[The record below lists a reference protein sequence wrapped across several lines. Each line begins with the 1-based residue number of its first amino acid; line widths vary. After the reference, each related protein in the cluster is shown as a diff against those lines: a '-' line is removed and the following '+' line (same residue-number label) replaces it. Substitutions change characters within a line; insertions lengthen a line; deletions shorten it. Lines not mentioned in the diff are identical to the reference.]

1 MDVGRAC
8 VENALLLAGGLET
21 FMLMMRTIPVLLMT
35 TLLTACNKAPEPQ
48 TPAQAES
55 AATPTPAA
63 SGNAHQLSIGEL
75 TAFALKDGSFVFK
88 NDAKTFAIDRSPE
101 DVTQLLDSANVPT
114 DELSLSIQPLLVTSR
129 DRVLLFDTGTGSG
142 AETGG
147 KLVASMNEAGVE
159 PATVTDIFIS
169 HAHGDHIG
177 GVLDASGAL
186 VFQNA
191 TVRMS
196 APEWDALKA
205 TASTDANRGALIE
218 ALTPKVETFAPG
230 AEIVPGVVKAVDIK
244 GHTPGHSGYLI
255 TSGAESLLYIGDTAH
270 HYIISVQEPD
280 WTIQFDRDAATAQA
294 SRKELIATSAQSQQ
308 RIYAVHFPFPGIG
321 RFARQGERF
330 VWTAEQ

>member
-1 MDVGRAC
+1 M
-8 VENALLLAGGLET
+8 
-21 FMLMMRTIPVLLMT
+21 FMMRAIPVLLMT
-35 TLLTACNKAPEPQ
+35 TLLAACNKAPEPQ
-48 TPAQAES
+48 PAAQEEV
-55 AATPTPAA
+55 AATPAEATN
-63 SGNAHQLSIGEL
+63 GDVYRFSIGDL

-88 NDAKTFAIDRSPE
+88 NDSKTFAIDRSPE
-101 DVTQLLDSANVPT
+101 DVTRVLEAASVPT
-114 DELSLSIQPLLVTSR
+114 DELSLSIQPLLVRSG

-142 AETGG
+142 AETAG
-147 KLVASMNEAGVE
+147 KLVASMSEAGIE
-159 PATVTDIFIS
+159 PASVTDIFIS

-177 GVLDASGAL
+177 GVVDANRAL
-186 VFQNA
+186 VFPNA

-205 TASTDANRGALIE
+205 TAGDDANRVALIE
-218 ALTPKVETFAPG
+218 ALTPKIETFAPG
-230 AEIVPGVVKAVDIK
+230 AEIVPAVVKAVDIK

-280 WTIQFDRDAATAQA
+280 WTIQFDRDAPTAQS

-321 RFARQGERF
+321 HFTREGERF